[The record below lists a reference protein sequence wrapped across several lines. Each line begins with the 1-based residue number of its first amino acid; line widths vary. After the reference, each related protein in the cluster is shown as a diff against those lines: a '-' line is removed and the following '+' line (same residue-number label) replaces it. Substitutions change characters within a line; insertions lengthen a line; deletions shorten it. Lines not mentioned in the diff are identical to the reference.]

1 MEVSNEKYKDFVFSS
16 ISENEQ
22 YKKVFIVSLHDDKE
36 HMKENIPYVT
46 IISNRYLF
54 KLNNKE
60 YFVPKIIKY
69 LLILDKKKD
78 KLIADDKI
86 LKFLDDY
93 IRFLSKIERI
103 LLILRSDINNLD
115 FYMLRKAS
123 KMIDILD
130 IIIFE
135 FKNSIEFFI
144 NKEYIKKLDNVQ
156 SLLESVR
163 NLISN
168 KVVYLDILN
177 SRVLNIVSLSTLPI
191 LVLMTIWST
200 SVNENDSIISKNRHK
215 ILYRLTFVVSFTII
229 CAIIYSYRKDFI

>member
-1 MEVSNEKYKDFVFSS
+1 
-16 ISENEQ
+16 
-22 YKKVFIVSLHDDKE
+22 
-36 HMKENIPYVT
+36 
-46 IISNRYLF
+46 
-54 KLNNKE
+54 
-60 YFVPKIIKY
+60 
-69 LLILDKKKD
+69 
-78 KLIADDKI
+78 
-86 LKFLDDY
+86 
-93 IRFLSKIERI
+93 
-103 LLILRSDINNLD
+103 
-115 FYMLRKAS
+115 MLRKAS

-200 SVNENDSIISKNRHK
+200 SVNENDSLISKNRYK

-229 CAIIYSYRKDFI
+229 CAIIYSYRKDFT

>member
-22 YKKVFIVSLHDDKE
+22 YKKVFIVSLHDDNE

-54 KLNNKE
+54 KLNNKK
-60 YFVPKIIKY
+60 YFVPRIIKY

-123 KMIDILD
+123 KMIGILD

-200 SVNENDSIISKNRHK
+200 SVNENDSLISKNRYK
-215 ILYRLTFVVSFTII
+215 ILYRLTFVVSFIII
-229 CAIIYSYRKDFI
+229 CAIIYSYRKDFM